1 MELANTFEEARALY
15 QGRIGLLPTMGYFH
29 EGHLS
34 LMDLLR
40 EQCDTLVVSNFVNP
54 TQFNVAADLV
64 SYPRDVERDSEL
76 AAERGVDLH
85 FLPSVEEVYPPGSST
100 EVTVGAVALGMEG
113 KYRPSHF
120 VGVATVV
127 AKLFAGLRPDVAM
140 FGKKDA
146 QQIAVLQGMVRDLR
160 FPVDI
165 VAAPLVREPD
175 GLALSSRNVR
185 LAPEEREAALA
196 ISRGLFQVAEQIDA
210 GERRVDRLERT
221 VSRSISRLEAD
232 YVELVSAD
240 TMKPLES
247 LDGPA
252 VLAVAAHVGDVRLID
267 NLSIEWQDARPIPD
281 RGLILDEPSQLGTLH
296 RSPSDQSK
304 ASTR

>member
-1 MELANTFEEARALY
+1 
-15 QGRIGLLPTMGYFH
+15 MGYFH

-40 EQCDTLVVSNFVNP
+40 SHCDTLVVSNFVNP
-54 TQFNVAADLV
+54 TQFDKEADLAA
-64 SYPRDVERDSEL
+64 YPRDVERDGEL
-76 AAERGVDLH
+76 AAEHGVDIH
-85 FLPSVEEVYPPGSST
+85 FVPEVEEVYPPGSST

-127 AKLFAGLRPDVAM
+127 AKLFAGLRPDIAV

-146 QQIAVLQGMVRDLR
+146 QQIAVLKGMVTDLR
-160 FPVDI
+160 FPVEI

-185 LAPEEREAALA
+185 LSREDREAALA
-196 ISRGLFQVAEQIDA
+196 ISRGLFQAAMQIDA
-210 GERRVDRLERT
+210 GERDAQRLEAT
-221 VSRSISRLEAD
+221 VSRSISRLGAD
-232 YVELVSAD
+232 YVELVTAD
-240 TMKPLES
+240 TMEPMSK

-267 NLSIEWQDARPIPD
+267 NLSIEWDDAKPKPD
-281 RGLILDEPSQLGTLH
+281 RGLILDEPSRLGTLH
-296 RSPSDQSK
+296 
-304 ASTR
+304 

>member
-1 MELANTFEEARALY
+1 MEVTDTFAATRALY

-40 EQCDTLVVSNFVNP
+40 GHCDTLVVSNFVNP
-54 TQFNVAADLV
+54 TQFDKEADLAA
-64 SYPRDVERDSEL
+64 YPRDVERDGEL
-76 AAERGVDLH
+76 AAEHGVDIH
-85 FLPSVEEVYPPGSST
+85 FVPEVEEVYPPGSST

-127 AKLFAGLRPDVAM
+127 AKLFAGLRPDIAV

-146 QQIAVLQGMVRDLR
+146 QQIAVLKGMVTDLR
-160 FPVDI
+160 FPVEI

-185 LAPEEREAALA
+185 LSREDREAALA
-196 ISRGLFQVAEQIDA
+196 ISRGLFQAAMQIDA
-210 GERRVDRLERT
+210 GERDAQRLEAT
-221 VSRSISRLEAD
+221 VSRSISRLGAD
-232 YVELVSAD
+232 YVELVTAD
-240 TMKPLES
+240 TMEPMSTLH
-247 LDGPA
+247 GPA
-252 VLAVAAHVGDVRLID
+252 VLAVAAHVGEVRLID
-267 NLSIEWQDARPIPD
+267 NLSIEWDDAKPKPD
-281 RGLILDEPSQLGTLH
+281 RGLILDEPSRLGTLH
-296 RSPSDQSK
+296 
-304 ASTR
+304 